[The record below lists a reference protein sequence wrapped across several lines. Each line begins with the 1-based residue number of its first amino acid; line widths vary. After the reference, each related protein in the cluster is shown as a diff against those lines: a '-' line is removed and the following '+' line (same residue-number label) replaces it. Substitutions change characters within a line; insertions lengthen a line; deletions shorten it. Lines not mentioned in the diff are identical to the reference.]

1 MRHNPAARSEPDD
14 TMKSQTDLPVALR
27 RSVLELHRA
36 LRDAQR
42 IRYEREHGRIET
54 SGQFLGII
62 LNHPD
67 FEWLRELSALIA
79 QLDEWLEGGDKASD
93 QEFEDLLSEL
103 RSMIQANG
111 SNEKFN
117 KPYWKLVEEV
127 PEALVEHVKLWRL
140 IGPQKANGGEPRPSV
155 T

>member
-1 MRHNPAARSEPDD
+1 
-14 TMKSQTDLPVALR
+14 MKSQTDLPSELR
-27 RSVLELHRA
+27 HSVLELHRA

-42 IRYEREHGRIET
+42 IRYEREHGRIES

-79 QLDEWLEGGDKASD
+79 QLDEWLDGGEEASD
-93 QEFEDLLSEL
+93 EQFEDMLASL
-103 RSMIQANG
+103 RSMIQVGSANTR
-111 SNEKFN
+111 FN
-117 KPYWKLVEEV
+117 KPYWELVEGV
-127 PEALVEHVKLWRL
+127 PEVLVEHVKLWRL
-140 IGPQKANGGEPRPSV
+140 IGPQKADGGDARPSV

>member
-1 MRHNPAARSEPDD
+1 
-14 TMKSQTDLPVALR
+14 MKSQTDLPGELR
-27 RSVLELHRA
+27 RSVLELHRT

-79 QLDEWLEGGDKASD
+79 QLDEWLEGGEEASD
-93 QEFEDLLSEL
+93 EEFEELLATL
-103 RSMIQANG
+103 RSMIQVG
-111 SNEKFN
+111 SSNTRFN
-117 KPYWKLVEEV
+117 KPYWALVEGV
-127 PEALVEHVKLWRL
+127 PEVLVEHVKLWRL
-140 IGPQKANGGEPRPSV
+140 IGPQKADGGESRPGVS
-155 T
+155 

>member
-1 MRHNPAARSEPDD
+1 
-14 TMKSQTDLPVALR
+14 MKSQSDLPEELR
-27 RSVLELHRA
+27 HSVLELHRA

-54 SGQFLGII
+54 SGAFLGII

-79 QLDEWLEGGDKASD
+79 QLDEWLEGGEKARD
-93 QEFEDLLSEL
+93 EEFEEIVATV
-103 RSMIQANG
+103 RSMIQVGGANTR
-111 SNEKFN
+111 FN
-117 KPYWKLVEEV
+117 KPYWQLVEEV
-127 PEALVEHVKLWRL
+127 PEVLVEHVKLWRL
-140 IGPQKANGGEPRPSV
+140 IGPQKADGGEPRPSV

>member
-1 MRHNPAARSEPDD
+1 MN
-14 TMKSQTDLPVALR
+14 SQTDLPGELR
-27 RSVLELHRA
+27 GSVLELHRV

-54 SGQFLGII
+54 SGQFLGIL

-79 QLDEWLEGGDKASD
+79 QLDEWLDAGEEASD
-93 QEFEDLLSEL
+93 EEFEELLSTL
-103 RSMIQANG
+103 RSMIQVGGANAR
-111 SNEKFN
+111 FN
-117 KPYWKLVEEV
+117 KPYWQLVEEV
-127 PEALVEHVKLWRL
+127 PEVLVEHVKLWRL
-140 IGPQKANGGEPRPSV
+140 IGPQKADGAEPRPSV

>member
-1 MRHNPAARSEPDD
+1 
-14 TMKSQTDLPVALR
+14 MKSQTDLPEELR
-27 RSVLELHRA
+27 HSVLELHRT

-54 SGQFLGII
+54 SGQFLGIL

-79 QLDEWLEGGDKASD
+79 QLDEWLDAGEEASD
-93 QEFEDLLSEL
+93 EEFEELLSAL
-103 RSMIQANG
+103 RSMIQVGGANTR
-111 SNEKFN
+111 FN
-117 KPYWKLVEEV
+117 KPYWQIVEEV
-127 PEALVEHVKLWRL
+127 PEVLVEHVKLWRL
-140 IGPQKANGGEPRPSV
+140 IGPQKADGGEPRPSV

>member
-1 MRHNPAARSEPDD
+1 MN
-14 TMKSQTDLPVALR
+14 QTDLPAALR
-27 RSVLELHRA
+27 HSVLELHRS
-36 LRDAQR
+36 LRDALR

-79 QLDEWLEGGDKASD
+79 QLDEWLEGGDEATD
-93 QEFEDLLSEL
+93 QGFEDLLSSL
-103 RSMIQANG
+103 RSMIQVG
-111 SNEKFN
+111 GPNERFN

-127 PEALVEHVKLWRL
+127 PEVLVEHVKLWRL
-140 IGPQKANGGEPRPSV
+140 IAPQKADGGDARPSV